1 MLKNILFKKKK
12 LLMKLSDEQKETYK
26 WLESHGFDYHDINHP
41 IKLYE
46 KEEIK
51 FCIKSFDVNDFP
63 DLRRYLDEQHNSNYI
78 DYLLKDIVGV
88 DKNKVKRMLYHR

>member
-1 MLKNILFKKKK
+1 MLKNILFKKKI
-12 LLMKLSDEQKETYK
+12 LLMKLSDEQKETYN
-26 WLESHGFDYHDINHP
+26 WLESHGFDYYDIDII
-41 IKLYE
+41 IKLYK

-63 DLRRYLDEQHNSNYI
+63 DLRRYLDEQHNSSYI
-78 DYLLKDIVGV
+78 DYLLKDVMGV

>member
-1 MLKNILFKKKK
+1 MFSILFKKKK
-12 LLMKLSDEQKETYK
+12 LIMKLSVEQKETYN
-26 WLESHGFDYHDINHP
+26 WLESHGFNCYDIDLL

-63 DLRRYLDEQHNSNYI
+63 DLRKYLDEQHDSSYI
-78 DYLLKDIVGV
+78 DYLLKGIMGV
-88 DKNKVKRMLYHR
+88 DKNKVKRMLYNR

>member
-1 MLKNILFKKKK
+1 MLNNILFKKKI
-12 LLMKLSDEQKETYK
+12 LLMKLSDEHKDTYK
-26 WLESHGFDYHDINHP
+26 WLVSHGFDYYDIEHL

-63 DLRRYLDEQHNSNYI
+63 DLRRYLDKKHHSSYI
-78 DYLLKDIVGV
+78 DYLLKDVMGV

>member
-1 MLKNILFKKKK
+1 MLNNILKKKI

-26 WLESHGFDYHDINHP
+26 WLESHGFDYNDINHL

-63 DLRRYLDEQHNSNYI
+63 DLRKYLDEQHNSTYI
-78 DYLLKDIVGV
+78 DYLLKGIVGV
-88 DKNKVKRMLYHR
+88 DKNKVKIMLYRR